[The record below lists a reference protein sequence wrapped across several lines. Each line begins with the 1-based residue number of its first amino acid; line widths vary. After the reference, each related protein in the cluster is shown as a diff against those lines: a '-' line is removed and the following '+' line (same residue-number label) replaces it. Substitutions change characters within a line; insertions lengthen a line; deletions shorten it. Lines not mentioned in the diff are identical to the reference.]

1 MLQSR
6 KRVFTF
12 RNWMMVSS
20 IVVISMTLYI
30 QFLNSIVWAH
40 SSSNANN
47 QLNSAILVTTNDG
60 QQEEIINYFY
70 GDPSDLLT
78 SSTSIPA
85 PIPEFC
91 AGKQLSWIVASILS
105 LALGGFG
112 IDRMY
117 LGYALSGV
125 VKLFIGLV
133 VMVMTVWRS
142 CYSLQLVDPQ
152 KLPTRRKIWWLIF
165 NTLVVFT
172 SCIQLSLWLF
182 DLITIMTGAMKDAN
196 GCPLSYNN

>member
-1 MLQSR
+1 MFQPKWR
-6 KRVFTF
+6 GQHVIPMNK
-12 RNWMMVSS
+12 MMIGFIMMILPCVLF
-20 IVVISMTLYI
+20 INY
-30 QFLNSIVWAH
+30 VWAT
-40 SSSNANN
+40 SSNNN
-47 QLNSAILVTTNDG
+47 NNNLNTFG
-60 QQEEIINYFY
+60 QEEEIVNYFY

-105 LALGGFG
+105 LVLGGLG

-117 LGYALSGV
+117 LGYAFSGV

-142 CYSLQLVDPQ
+142 CYSLQLVDPH
-152 KLPTRRKIWWLIF
+152 KLPTRRKIWWLVF
-165 NTLVVFT
+165 NSLVVFT
-172 SCIQLSLWLF
+172 SCVQLSLWLF
-182 DLITIMTGAMKDAN
+182 DLVMIITGTMNDAN
-196 GCPLSYNN
+196 GCPLRYN